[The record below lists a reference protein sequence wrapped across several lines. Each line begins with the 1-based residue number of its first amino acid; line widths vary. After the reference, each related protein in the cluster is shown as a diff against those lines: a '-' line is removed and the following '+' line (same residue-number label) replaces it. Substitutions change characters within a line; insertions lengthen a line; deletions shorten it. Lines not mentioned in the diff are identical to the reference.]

1 MPDLAEVFCRHRHG
15 LSSDGGPPLSP
26 AQWKALRAIVACRTP
41 ALGGHLYHCADC
53 RRPHFVSH
61 SCNHRSC
68 PRCGAME
75 AKEWLEKQKARL
87 LPAPYF
93 LVTFTL
99 PEPLRSAAY
108 AHQQIVYTALM
119 QEAAATLQELA
130 HTRLGGEAG
139 FFGVLHTW
147 TRQLLYHPHV
157 HFVVAGGVF
166 SGHEWVR
173 LRQDDFL
180 LPVRVLSR
188 LFRRKMRQRLE
199 AQLPAPAWA
208 QIPRTIWS
216 QDWVVHSQAAGG
228 GEEVLGYLSA
238 YVFRS
243 AITDRRILRD
253 QDGQVT
259 FAWRPNGSATD
270 ELCTL
275 PAHAFLRRVLLHVLP
290 KGLHKIRYFGWLHG
304 RAKKRFLRL
313 QTLLA
318 VALRLDQLP
327 PRPPLHCPHCGA
339 ASLVRIA
346 RLPRMR
352 LDSS

>member
-1 MPDLAEVFCRHRHG
+1 M
-15 LSSDGGPPLSP
+15 
-26 AQWKALRAIVACRTP
+26 
-41 ALGGHLYHCADC
+41 
-53 RRPHFVSH
+53 
-61 SCNHRSC
+61 
-68 PRCGAME
+68 
-75 AKEWLEKQKARL
+75 
-87 LPAPYF
+87 
-93 LVTFTL
+93 
-99 PEPLRSAAY
+99 
-108 AHQQIVYTALM
+108 
-119 QEAAATLQELA
+119 
-130 HTRLGGEAG
+130 
-139 FFGVLHTW
+139 
-147 TRQLLYHPHV
+147 
-157 HFVVAGGVF
+157 
-166 SGHEWVR
+166 
-173 LRQDDFL
+173 
-180 LPVRVLSR
+180 
-188 LFRRKMRQRLE
+188 
-199 AQLPAPAWA
+199 
-208 QIPRTIWS
+208 
-216 QDWVVHSQAAGG
+216 VHSQAAGG